1 MNGRDPGLSLH
12 STTLAAAVGLLAPAL
27 GTSFALDRELP
38 PEASDAVEALALPA
52 GLRSRR
58 VILDAGWWR
67 GAAGPM
73 LARVAER
80 RRVPREPAGISNP
93 SSSAGTG
100 WVALVPARGG
110 YRMRA
115 LAESGAVVEWNV
127 DAHVAERLSPYAFT
141 FHRRFARTAMGALG
155 IARFAL
161 REGTRDVAALLAA
174 ALAAGL
180 LGLLAPVATGYLI
193 DRAIPLAQM
202 GPILA
207 VVGGLA
213 IAGLS
218 LSILEV
224 LRTLAMLRFEARSGV
239 AMQAAIVDRIVS
251 APAAFFRRFSSG
263 DLALRIGSVNTVQR
277 TLTGAALCA
286 IVTGAFLV
294 GNAALMIAYSPAL
307 SAGSLAVVS
316 VAIAV
321 AAALG
326 MARMRVGARI
336 EALDGRLAA
345 FTYELFAGVAK
356 IRASA
361 AEERAFERW
370 QGRYAEFRTADIEG
384 ARIANRETVWMSL
397 APPLATAC
405 ALFLAWRIS
414 GGPGALTAGE
424 FVAFHAAL
432 FAFLGAV
439 QSLAGCALEAANVK
453 PAWDRARPIVE
464 ALPEDAPLES
474 ARHDPR
480 GAISLAGVRFAYAGG
495 PEVLAGIDL
504 EIAAGEFVAIVGP
517 SGSGKS
523 TLLRLLLGFEKPLA
537 GSVRYDGLDLAALDV
552 PWLRRRM
559 GTVLQNG
566 RLWPGDLYTNIA
578 GATNATL
585 DEAWEAARRAGL
597 GPDIEAMPMG
607 MYTVVGEGLS
617 TLSGGQRQRV
627 LLARALVASPRIL
640 LLDEATSALDNASQA
655 AVLGTI
661 AASGATRVVIAHRL
675 DTVRGADR
683 IVVLERGRIVQ
694 QGTFREL
701 AAAEGPFA
709 ALLARQVA

>member
-1 MNGRDPGLSLH
+1 VNARDPGVSLH

-27 GTSFALDRELP
+27 DVSFALDRELP
-38 PEASDAVEALALPA
+38 AEASDAVEALALPA

-67 GAAGPM
+67 EAAGPM

-80 RRVPREPAGISNP
+80 RRAPRAPGAASNP
-93 SSSAGTG
+93 PAAVGTG
-100 WVALVPARGG
+100 WVALVPASDG

-115 LAESGAVVEWNV
+115 LAESGAAVEWKV
-127 DAHVAERLSPYAFT
+127 DAEVAERLAPYAFT
-141 FHRRFARTAMGALG
+141 FHRRFARKAMRAVDIG
-155 IARFAL
+155 RFAL
-161 REGTRDVAALLAA
+161 REARADVATLLGA

-180 LGLLAPVATGYLI
+180 LGLLTPVATAFLI
-193 DRAIPLAQM
+193 DRAIPLAKA
-202 GPILA
+202 GPIVA
-207 VVGGLA
+207 VVGGLGVA
-213 IAGLS
+213 GIALA
-218 LSILEV
+218 ILEV
-224 LRTLAMLRFEARSGV
+224 LRTVAMLRFEARSGV
-239 AMQAAIVDRIVS
+239 AMQAAIVDRVVS

-277 TLTGAALCA
+277 TLTGAALSA
-286 IVTGAFLV
+286 LVTGAFLV
-294 GNAALMIAYSPAL
+294 ANAALMIVYSPAL
-307 SAGSLAVVS
+307 SAGALAVV
-316 VAIAV
+316 AIAVTV

-326 MARMRVGARI
+326 MARMRIGARI

-361 AEERAFERW
+361 AEDRAFARW
-370 QGRYAEFRTADIEG
+370 HARYAEFRAADIEG
-384 ARIANRETVWMSL
+384 ARIANRETVWMSVV
-397 APPLATAC
+397 PPLATAL

-432 FAFLGAV
+432 FALLGAV
-439 QSLAGCALEAANVK
+439 QSLAAAALEAANVK

-464 ALPEDAPLES
+464 AMPEDAPLDA
-474 ARHDPR
+474 ARHSPS
-480 GAISLAGVRFAYAGG
+480 GAIALEGVRFAYGSG
-495 PEVLAGIDL
+495 PDVLAGIDL
-504 EIAAGEFVAIVGP
+504 EIRAGEFVAIVGP

-523 TLLRLLLGFEKPLA
+523 TLLRLLLGFEKPVA
-537 GSVRYDGLDLAALDV
+537 GAVRYDGLDLAALDA

-566 RLWPGDLYTNIA
+566 RLWPGDLYGNIA
-578 GATNATL
+578 GASNASL
-585 DEAWEAARRAGL
+585 DEAWDAARRAGL
-597 GPDIEAMPMG
+597 AADIEAMPMG
-607 MYTVVGEGLS
+607 MYTVVGEGSS

-655 AVLGTI
+655 AVLESI
-661 AASGATRVVIAHRL
+661 AALGATRVVIAHRL
-675 DTVRGADR
+675 DTVRDADR
-683 IVVLERGRIVQ
+683 IVVLERGRIAQ

>member
-1 MNGRDPGLSLH
+1 VNGRDPGLSLH

-27 GTSFALDRELP
+27 GASFALEGELP

-58 VILDAGWWR
+58 VILDPGWWR
-67 GAAGPM
+67 EGAGPM

-80 RRVPREPAGISNP
+80 RRVPRAPGSTSNP
-93 SSSAGTG
+93 SAAAGTG
-100 WVALVPARGG
+100 WVALVPASGG

-115 LAESGAVVEWNV
+115 LSEHGAVVEWQV
-127 DAHVAERLSPYAFT
+127 DAQVAERLSPYAFT
-141 FHRRFARTAMGALG
+141 FHRRFARAAMRA
-155 IARFAL
+155 IDVVRFTM
-161 REGTRDVAALLAA
+161 REASVDVSTLLAA

-180 LGLLAPVATGYLI
+180 TGLLAPVATAFLI
-193 DRAIPLAQM
+193 DRAIPLARA
-202 GPILA
+202 GPIAA
-207 VVGGLA
+207 VVGGLGVAGIALA
-213 IAGLS
+213 ILD
-218 LSILEV
+218 V
-224 LRTLAMLRFEARSGV
+224 LRTLALLRFEARSGV
-239 AMQAAIVDRIVS
+239 AMQAAIVDRVVS
-251 APAAFFRRFSSG
+251 APATFFRRFASG

-277 TLTGAALCA
+277 TLTGAALSA
-286 IVTGAFLV
+286 VVTGAFV
-294 GNAALMIAYSPAL
+294 VANAALMVAYSPVL
-307 SAGSLAVVS
+307 SAGSLAIVAL
-316 VAIAV
+316 AIAL

-326 MARMRVGARI
+326 MARMRIGARI
-336 EALDGRLAA
+336 EALDGRLGA

-356 IRASA
+356 VRAAA
-361 AEERAFERW
+361 AEDRAFERW
-370 QGRYAEFRTADIEG
+370 HARYAELRAADLDG

-397 APPLATAC
+397 APPLATAL

-414 GGPGALTAGE
+414 GGPNALTAGE

-432 FAFLGAV
+432 FALLAAV
-439 QSLAGCALEAANVK
+439 QSLAACALEAANVK

-464 ALPEDAPLES
+464 AMPEDAPS
-474 ARHDPR
+474 QAARHDPR
-480 GAISLAGVRFAYAGG
+480 GTIALEGVRFAYGAG

-504 EIAAGEFVAIVGP
+504 EIRAGELVAIVGP

-523 TLLRLLLGFEKPLA
+523 TLLRLLLGFEQPRA
-537 GSVRYDGLDLAALDV
+537 GCVRYDGHDLAALDA

-566 RLWPGDLYTNIA
+566 KLWPGDLYTNIA
-578 GATNATL
+578 GASNATL
-585 DEAWEAARRAGL
+585 DEAWDAARRAGIAA
-597 GPDIEAMPMG
+597 DIEAMPMG

-627 LLARALVASPRIL
+627 LLARALVANPRIV

-655 AVLGTI
+655 AVLESI
-661 AASGATRVVIAHRL
+661 AALGATRVVIAHRL